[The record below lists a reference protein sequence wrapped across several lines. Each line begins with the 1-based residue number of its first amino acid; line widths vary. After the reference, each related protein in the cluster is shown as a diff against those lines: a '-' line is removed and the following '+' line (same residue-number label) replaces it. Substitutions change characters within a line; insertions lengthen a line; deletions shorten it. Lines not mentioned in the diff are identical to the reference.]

1 MTVEVRPLGD
11 KCNIK
16 CRYCYQEGIRTAGN
30 VPTRYDLDAIMATL
44 DRLAEPFSL
53 FGGEIMLTRRPDLE
67 RLMQL
72 GFDRH
77 GGVGMQTNGTLIEE
91 RDIELFRKYHVRVGI
106 SIDGPGP
113 LNDARWAGSLPATRR
128 ATARIEAAIETL
140 CREGMP
146 PNVIVTCSVVSVL
159 TSASGSGVRA
169 TARSPPAGRS

>member
-1 MTVEVRPLGD
+1 M
-11 KCNIK
+11 
-16 CRYCYQEGIRTAGN
+16 
-30 VPTRYDLDAIMATL
+30 PTRYDLDAMIATL

-53 FGGEIMLTRRPDLE
+53 FGGEIMLTRRSDLE

-77 GGVGMQTNGTLIEE
+77 GGVGMQTNGKLIEE
-91 RDIELFRKYHVRVGI
+91 RDIELFRKYRVRIGI

-140 CREGMP
+140 CREACRR
-146 PNVIVTCSVVSVL
+146 T
-159 TSASGSGVRA
+159 
-169 TARSPPAGRS
+169 